1 MRIYSKSMTQQE
13 FENTA
18 KELRPLMYDI
28 GKRYFHS
35 QDDAEDV
42 AQESLLNLW
51 RYCEKIDANM
61 NVKALALKVAK
72 NCCINMKRKK
82 ASKLYIDS
90 NEKGVD
96 CSIVFSDFDNLE
108 AEENDALLEAMM
120 RKTLS
125 PRERDL
131 FEMRRLNGFSN
142 EEIEALTGIKKTTI
156 ESMVSKAR
164 KKLFYELKKR
174 MNQ

>member
-1 MRIYSKSMTQQE
+1 
-13 FENTA
+13 
-18 KELRPLMYDI
+18 
-28 GKRYFHS
+28 
-35 QDDAEDV
+35 
-42 AQESLLNLW
+42 
-51 RYCEKIDANM
+51 
-61 NVKALALKVAK
+61 
-72 NCCINMKRKK
+72 MKRKK

-142 EEIEALTGIKKTTI
+142 KEIEALTGIKKTTI